1 MKNAFV
7 QPCLGS
13 VEIGNGK
20 SFQHLLFSYENNL
33 SLVDKGL
40 AEGLKHAFQHFR
52 ASSHLE
58 NSSLHRNALG
68 YTYAAIH
75 FRMILSDRERE
86 KI

>member
-1 MKNAFV
+1 MRKVFNIY
-7 QPCLGS
+7 CS
-13 VEIGNGK
+13 HTRIIY
-20 SFQHLLFSYENNL
+20 LLSI
-33 SLVDKGL
+33 KGI